1 LGTIDYIAGA
11 GHVDD
16 CTGAQLY
23 LQILANAI
31 GIGFEGLA
39 RSYTDRRLE
48 LWCRCSLALTRHFFL
63 WVKNLGSRAVN
74 VSILPQVL

>member
-39 RSYTDRRLE
+39 RSYTIADLN
-48 LWCRCSLALTRHFFL
+48 CGVDAL
-63 WVKNLGSRAVN
+63 
-74 VSILPQVL
+74 